1 MDTAVTLKS
10 AVIFDFDGTI
20 TKPCLDFD
28 AIRAEIG
35 IEGSVPILEAMA
47 GFDDQS
53 RRRAEQVLTRHEW
66 EAAKNAELRD
76 GAAEVIASC
85 RARGHPVAILTRNT
99 RTTLEYVLGRYDLIV
114 DATRTRDDGTI
125 KPSPEPVYS
134 ICREIEADPSRS
146 WMVGD
151 HLFDVLTGRA
161 AGART
166 VLLAGDKPNPDHVR
180 EADHVIRCLTE
191 LLPLIDAV

>member
-1 MDTAVTLKS
+1 MTSRS
-10 AVIFDFDGTI
+10 AVILDFDGTI

-35 IEGSVPILEAMA
+35 IDGGVPILEAMA
-47 GFDDQS
+47 HFDDES
-53 RRRAEQVLTRHEW
+53 RRRAEQILTRHEW
-66 EAAKNAELRD
+66 EAARKAELQD
-76 GAAEVIASC
+76 GAAEVVATC
-85 RARGHPVAILTRNT
+85 RERGHPVAILTRNT
-99 RTTLEYVLGRYDLIV
+99 RTTLEYVLGRYGLTV

-125 KPSPEPVYS
+125 KPSPEPIFS
-134 ICREIEADPSRS
+134 ICREVEADPTRS

-161 AGART
+161 AGTKT
-166 VLLAGDKPNPDHVR
+166 VLLVGDRPNPDHVR
-180 EADHVIRCLTE
+180 EADHVIRRLTD